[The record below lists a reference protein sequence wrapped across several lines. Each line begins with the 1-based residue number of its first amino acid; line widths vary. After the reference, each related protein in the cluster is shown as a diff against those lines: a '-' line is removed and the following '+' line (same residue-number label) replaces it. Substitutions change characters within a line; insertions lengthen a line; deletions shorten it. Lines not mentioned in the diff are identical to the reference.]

1 MFDIDIIG
9 MLIGHKRQWD
19 FLKEAAK
26 KSPLPQ
32 AFIFAGEENLG
43 KKKAAFEFVK
53 LLFCEG
59 HDAMKNPCQK
69 CLPCLLIEKANH
81 PDFIFIEPQGKEI
94 HIDQIREDLQK
105 KVFLKPVLAPLKA
118 VIIDNAHCL
127 NVLAQNCF
135 LKTLEEPQTRTIF
148 ILVSSLPELLLSTI
162 RSRCETMKFYP
173 LKIDEMEQLNG
184 IGHLSG
190 WEELNSFAQ
199 GKPGIALR
207 FLKEPRL
214 AADLKLFNQEVKGF
228 LQKDLAGKLIF
239 IKHLFEKNKDN
250 APKECFGLLENMVWV
265 LRAALW
271 QRINSQDAQTNG
283 KAFLKLKK
291 AIELTE
297 EAKMLLQTTNVSPR
311 LLLENLVLNF

>member
-1 MFDIDIIG
+1 MI
-9 MLIGHKRQWD
+9 IGHKKQWG

-26 KSPLPQ
+26 KSSLPQ

-43 KKKAAFEFVK
+43 KKKMAFEFIK

-59 HDAMKNPCQK
+59 PDAAERPCQK
-69 CLPCLLIEKANH
+69 CLACLLIEKATH

-94 HIDQIREDLQK
+94 HIDQIRENLQK
-105 KVFLKPVLAPLKA
+105 RVFLKPVLAPQKA
-118 VIIDNAHCL
+118 VIINDAHCL

-135 LKTLEEPQTRTIF
+135 LKTLEEPQTRAIF

-162 RSRCETMKFYP
+162 RSRCEIMKFYP
-173 LKIDEMEQLNG
+173 LKADEMEQVGG

-190 WEELNSFAQ
+190 WEELNSFSQ

-207 FLKEPRL
+207 FAKEPQL
-214 AADLKLFNQEVKGF
+214 AADLKLFNQEAKGF
-228 LQKDLAGKLIF
+228 LQKDLADKLIF
-239 IKHLFEKNKDN
+239 IKHLFERNKDN

-271 QRINSQDAQTNG
+271 QRINSQNAQANE
-283 KAFLKLKK
+283 KAFLRLKK

-297 EAKMLLQTTNVSPR
+297 EAKMLLQTTNVNSR

>member
-1 MFDIDIIG
+1 MIV
-9 MLIGHKRQWD
+9 GHKKQWD
-19 FLKEAAK
+19 FLREAAK

-53 LLFCEG
+53 LLLCEG
-59 HDAMKNPCQK
+59 PDTTERPCQK
-69 CLPCLLIEKANH
+69 CLACLLIEKANH

-118 VIIDNAHCL
+118 VIINDAHCL

-135 LKTLEEPQTRTIF
+135 LKTLEEPQTKAIF
-148 ILVSSLPELLLSTI
+148 ILVSSLPELLLPTI

-173 LKIDEMEQLNG
+173 LRPDEMEQLEG
-184 IGHLSG
+184 IELLSS
-190 WEELNSFAQ
+190 WEEFNSSFQ

-207 FLKEPRL
+207 FAKEPQL
-214 AADLKLFNQEVKGF
+214 VADFKAFNQEAKGF
-228 LQKDLAGKLIF
+228 LQKDLAGKLVF
-239 IKHLFEKNKDN
+239 IKHFFEKNKDN
-250 APKECFGLLENMVWV
+250 APKECSGFLENMVWV
-265 LRAALW
+265 LRAVLW
-271 QRINSQDAQTNG
+271 QRINSQNAQANEA
-283 KAFLKLKK
+283 AFLKLKK

-297 EAKMLLQTTNVSPR
+297 EAKMLLQTTNVNSR
-311 LLLENLVLNF
+311 LLIENLALNI